1 MFEPDT
7 FSTDFEL
14 ATTDEPQSEPT
25 PEPEG
30 DGPWISHGV
39 VHIAKPPAKH

>member
-1 MFEPDT
+1 MTFSTD

-14 ATTDEPQSEPT
+14 EST
-25 PEPEG
+25 PEPAPEEDTPQE

-39 VHIAKPPAKH
+39 VHVAKPPNH